1 MGEFLHN
8 LTQRLWAITLAPDEE
23 EVGGSDDDGGEE
35 IDDEEDEEGEEDLED
50 GAPVG
55 VARQLFEGDEGED
68 EEERLDHQR

>member
-35 IDDEEDEEGEEDLED
+35 IDDEEDEEGEEDFEN
-50 GAPVG
+50 GAQIG
-55 VARQLFEGDEGED
+55 VAR
-68 EEERLDHQR
+68 